1 MLSRSLA
8 ALALLAATAGA
19 LAQAP
24 ADFPVDAKSLAAE
37 MLQQRIS
44 GKSFGVKP
52 AKGAAWKLQY
62 EAGGSFSLKTASGYE
77 DTGKWRIEGSQ
88 LCTEPSKTR
97 AACNEMRLVGDAL
110 FMKRDSGEIVKF
122 EPN

>member
-1 MLSRSLA
+1 MPARSIT

-19 LAQAP
+19 FAQAP
-24 ADFPVDAKSLAAE
+24 ADFPADAKPLAAE

-88 LCTEPSKTR
+88 LCTEPTKSR
-97 AACNEMRLVGDAL
+97 AGCNEMRLVGDL
-110 FMKRDSGEIVKF
+110 LYMT
-122 EPN
+122 

>member
-1 MLSRSLA
+1 MIA
-8 ALALLAATAGA
+8 FALLAATAGA

-24 ADFPVDAKSLAAE
+24 VAPAEFPTDAKSLPAE
-37 MLQQRIS
+37 MLQQRIA

-62 EAGGSFSLKTASGYE
+62 EAGGSFTLKTASGYE
-77 DTGKWRIEGSQ
+77 DTGKWRVEGSQ

-97 AACNEMRLVGDAL
+97 AACNDMRLVGDAL